1 VATLPAMSEAAPR
14 VRFAPSPTGYFHV
27 GGART
32 ALYNWLFVRRLGGRF
47 VLRIEDTDR
56 DRSHPDWTTGILAAL
71 EWLGITW
78 DEGPILQS
86 ERRHLYEAAARR
98 LFEEGRAYACDCTA
112 EAVRARTAHAATP
125 GYDGYCRD
133 RGLEPGIGK
142 ALRFRVPDE
151 GVTRVHDVVR
161 GDVEFAN
168 ATIEDFVIQK
178 SNGDALFVLAVV
190 VDDLDLAITHV
201 IRGEEH
207 LPTTPKAVLL
217 WEALGDGRPLPV
229 FAHLPNLVNERR
241 QKLSKRRDR
250 VAVEDYRAL
259 GYLPEAMVNYL
270 ALLGWAP
277 RDGREILG
285 RDELVELFRLEDVNR
300 SPAFFDL
307 KRLDHFNGLYIRALD
322 DAEFLR
328 RARPFLEAPE
338 VPFASRLDW
347 AVLERLAP
355 LVKERVTTLGEVP
368 DLVAFAFADPFVV
381 DEAAFEKV
389 IVKDDAAPAIL
400 KSVLA
405 GLDAAAFNAQ
415 GLRSLLEEVA
425 ATMGRK
431 LNKAQAP
438 VRVAALGRTV
448 GLPLFESLEVLGRDR
463 VRQRLASA
471 LAKAAGGS

>member
-1 VATLPAMSEAAPR
+1 MQMSEGAPR

-32 ALYNWLFVRRLGGRF
+32 ALYNWLFARRLGGRF

-56 DRSHPDWTTGILAAL
+56 DRSHPDWTTGILSAL

-78 DEGPILQS
+78 DEGPVLQS

-98 LFEEGRAYACDCTA
+98 LFEEGRAYACDCTP
-112 EAVRARTAHAATP
+112 EAVRARTAEAAIP

-133 RGLEPGIGK
+133 RGLEPGIGR

-151 GVTRVHDVVR
+151 GVTTVRDVVR
-161 GDVEFAN
+161 GEVEFTN
-168 ATIEDFVIQK
+168 ATIEDFVVQK

-190 VDDLDLAITHV
+190 VDDLDLRITHV

-217 WEALGDGRPLPV
+217 WDALGDGAPLPV

-250 VAVEDYRAL
+250 VAVEDYRDL
-259 GYLPEAMVNYL
+259 GYLPEAMINYL

-277 RDGREILG
+277 ADGREVLD

-300 SPAFFDL
+300 SPAYFDL
-307 KRLDHFNGLYIRALD
+307 KRLTHFNGVYIRSLD
-322 DAEFLR
+322 DEAFLR
-328 RARPFLEAPE
+328 LARPFLERPE
-338 VPFASRLDW
+338 VAFSSRIDE

-355 LVKERVTTLGEVP
+355 LAKERVATLSEVP
-368 DLVAFAFADPFVV
+368 DLMAFAFADPFEV
-381 DEAAFEKV
+381 DPGAFEKA
-389 IVKDDAAPAIL
+389 ITKDETAPAIL
-400 KSVLA
+400 EGVLA
-405 GLDAAAFNAQ
+405 GLDAVAFDAA
-415 GLRSLLEEVA
+415 GLRSLLEAVA
-425 ATMGRK
+425 ESTGRK

-448 GLPLFESLEVLGRDR
+448 GLPLFESLEVLGKER
-463 VRQRLASA
+463 VRQRLEAA
-471 LAKAAGGS
+471 LEAAGTGD